1 MSGPAAPT
9 FTVIGPGRA
18 GHAFA
23 TALTERGW
31 QLHALLGRGD
41 DLRNAAAEA
50 DIVLLAVPDG
60 QIAAVAQAVV
70 PGPAAVVHLSGAT
83 GLDALAPHRNRGSV
97 HPLVSL
103 PDPETGARRLAED
116 AVFAVDGHPAAEAV
130 VTALGG
136 TAVSVPDDRRALY
149 HATAAVASNHL
160 VVLCAQVE
168 RLAAEVGVPVEAYWR
183 LMGATFDNVRSN
195 GALSSL
201 TGPAA
206 RGDRATVA
214 RHLAALPA
222 DEVELYRTLSRRAA
236 VLAGQEEIE
245 P

>member
-1 MSGPAAPT
+1 MSGPAATT

-23 TALTERGW
+23 TALVESGW
-31 QLHALLGRGD
+31 RLHALLGRQD
-41 DLRNAAAEA
+41 DLRTAAAGV
-50 DIVLLAVPDG
+50 DVVLLAVPDER
-60 QIAAVAQAVV
+60 ISAVAAAVE

-83 GLDALAPHRNRGSV
+83 GLDALAPHRHRGSV

-103 PDPETGARRLAED
+103 PDGETGARRLVEG
-116 AVFAVDGHPAAEAV
+116 AVFAVDGHPAAQAV

-136 TAVSVPDDRRALY
+136 TAVAVPDDRRALY
-149 HATAAVASNHL
+149 HATAAVAANHL

-168 RLAAEVGVPVEAYWR
+168 RLAAEVGVPVAAYWQ
-183 LMGATFDNVRSN
+183 LMAATLDNVRSA

-214 RHLAALPA
+214 RHLGALPA
-222 DEVELYRTLSRRAA
+222 DEVDLYRVLSQGAA
-236 VLAGQEEIE
+236 ALAGRRGAES
-245 P
+245 